1 MSKTKQ
7 RSTILEDFYRGA
19 TITLRKVFISR
30 RQAKLIQRCLGV
42 LRCHQN
48 SRSLTQL
55 TGRSQKPQH
64 TSSTKSAAPGGQ
76 DGNRQLCSIPILLHL
91 PTLDDL
97 PCIKALRAALHCQDG
112 YCSCHCRLRP
122 RPPVA
127 LLTTTGNKR
136 GALH

>member
-1 MSKTKQ
+1 MPPELQKLHSSQVGLRNHSIRAAPDPLPQEART
-7 RSTILEDFYRGA
+7 A
-19 TITLRKVFISR
+19 TGNF
-30 RQAKLIQRCLGV
+30 AP
-42 LRCHQN
+42 
-48 SRSLTQL
+48 SRSY
-55 TGRSQKPQH
+55 
-64 TSSTKSAAPGGQ
+64 STY
-76 DGNRQLCSIPILLHL
+76 L
-91 PTLDDL
+91 PLSLDDL